1 MSPLRGWKEL
11 CRLTFLQAYHS
22 FGVGT
27 QTALS
32 LGSCKGIKNEILK
45 RAPFRLG
52 FADQRRDFPIG
63 LKHNAT
69 FLLENTQ
76 AIVYQLASC

>member
-11 CRLTFLQAYHS
+11 CRLTFLQAYHPL
-22 FGVGT
+22 GVGI

-32 LGSCKGIKNEILK
+32 LCSCGGIKKENLK
-45 RAPFRLG
+45 RAPFRPG

-63 LKHNAT
+63 LKHNWVFFIGKHT
-69 FLLENTQ
+69 SYCLS
-76 AIVYQLASC
+76 IS